1 MTVYTFF
8 RDLYSLDT
16 LDTRLT
22 TSSKTPAKDASNAS
36 AKTTSKDVVTS
47 KDLPPGAS
55 ASKWGTPEFYLYTL
69 VFVVA
74 VPSMYFAV
82 WNVSQT
88 SSPHYAEYEKL
99 LSDGWLFGRK
109 VDNSD
114 GQYSGFRE
122 NLPALSLLLLV
133 HPLLR
138 RLYNS
143 VFSPKKSSSSQK
155 PSLEI
160 NSGAEGFSS
169 RINFDFVSGIV
180 FISALHGFSALK
192 ILTLLY
198 INYCIALRL
207 PRGYVPAATWIFN
220 IAVLFANELA
230 RGYQF
235 SSIAEAVAPFY
246 AGAADAGKFLDGWG
260 GLIPRWEVHFN
271 ITILRLVAF
280 NMDYYWSLARDR
292 AGSPLEVSS
301 DVLGL
306 SRERLL
312 IHQRRNS

>member
-22 TSSKTPAKDASNAS
+22 TSSKTPAKEANTAS

-55 ASKWGTPEFYLYTL
+55 VSKWGTPEFYLYTV
-69 VFVVA
+69 VFVVV
-74 VPSMYFAV
+74 VPLMYKAV
-82 WNVSQT
+82 WDVSQT

-114 GQYSGFRE
+114 DQYSGFRE

-138 RLYNS
+138 RLYNYI
-143 VFSPKKSSSSQK
+143 SSSGKSLSQK
-155 PSLEI
+155 
-160 NSGAEGFSS
+160 SGTSGYAS
-169 RINFDFVSGIV
+169 RINFDFVSGLV
-180 FISALHGFSALK
+180 FISALHGFSVLK

-207 PRGYVPAATWIFN
+207 PREYIPGATWIFN
-220 IAVLFANELA
+220 ITVLFANELA
-230 RGYQF
+230 RGYRF
-235 SSIAEAVAPFY
+235 SSIAEAAAPFY

-271 ITILRLVAF
+271 ITILRLIAF
-280 NMDYYWSLARDR
+280 NMDHYWSLARDR
-292 AGSPLEVSS
+292 AGSPLEVSLS
-301 DVLGL
+301 ILGSL
-306 SRERLL
+306 SILLL

>member
-22 TSSKTPAKDASNAS
+22 TSSKTPAKDANIAS
-36 AKTTSKDVVTS
+36 AKTTSKDVVAT

-55 ASKWGTPEFYLYTL
+55 VSKWGTPEFYLYTL
-69 VFVVA
+69 VFVVC
-74 VPSMYFAV
+74 VPLMYKAV
-82 WNVSQT
+82 WDVSQT
-88 SSPHYAEYEKL
+88 SSSHYAEYEKL

-138 RLYNS
+138 RLYNYVS
-143 VFSPKKSSSSQK
+143 SSGKSSSQK
-155 PSLEI
+155 PGVGS
-160 NSGAEGFSS
+160 SGTAGYAS
-169 RINFDFVSGIV
+169 RINFDFVSGLV
-180 FISALHGFSALK
+180 FISALHGFSVLK

-207 PRGYVPAATWIFN
+207 PREYIPGATWIFN
-220 IAVLFANELA
+220 ITVLFANELA
-230 RGYQF
+230 RGYRF
-235 SSIAEAVAPFY
+235 SSLAEAAAPFY

-271 ITILRLVAF
+271 ITILRLIAF
-280 NMDYYWSLARDR
+280 NMDHYWSLARDR
-292 AGSPLEVSS
+292 AGSPLEVSPN
-301 DVLGL
+301 VLSL
-306 SRERLL
+306 SNKLTL